1 MSTPVTDGITALL
14 PPKAAWTVVVG
25 LAVVGL
31 GGGGSAVATLMQTTT
46 VAEQQP
52 EIQRS
57 LDRMDREMTDLRDR
71 DKLLGDQIDVLEDKN
86 EQRHRRIT
94 RDLDDLDR
102 QQIDIQ
108 NVLDDICESDR
119 NCRKRR
125 KRDP

>member
-1 MSTPVTDGITALL
+1 MTASEALSGIH
-14 PPKAAWTVVVG
+14 PKAWVIIVILG
-25 LAVVGL
+25 LTS
-31 GGGGSAVATLMQTTT
+31 GGPAVANLFQTS
-46 VAEQQP
+46 ALSGQQP
-52 EIQRS
+52 ELAQT

-71 DKLLGDQIDVLEDKN
+71 DKLLGDRLDVLEEKN

>member
-14 PPKAAWTVVVG
+14 PPKASWTLVVV
-25 LAVVGL
+25 LALMGL
-31 GGGGSAVATLMQTTT
+31 GGGGSAVATLMQTSS
-46 VAEQQP
+46 VVEQQP

-71 DKLLGDQIDVLEDKN
+71 DKLLGDRLDVLEEKN

-125 KRDP
+125 KRDH